1 MTLFIAMYIIMTFL
15 RARRA
20 NKPIR
25 TNGSFVD
32 ACVSFH
38 RTQCWFI
45 STLVIAAFIAL
56 DTGAVSIVDLYLLL
70 TISLNGVALLSFTM
84 LCVMYFGQKSKYTF
98 SLTMIAYTLCTLF
111 FFVALSR
118 RKISRIEIDPAWSMC
133 WQDVGALIHSK
144 AVRDFVITAAK
155 IPTSIFVFSY
165 AFCTVVMSVLAVGQG
180 PTEWIPMVMIDIWN
194 RGKRK
199 FAITVAVLLALS
211 YIMVLSLQVYLLSL
225 FFGLIDGHAFGFGQV
240 VATSKFSSYFTPRS
254 LFLFTCYFLS

>member
-1 MTLFIAMYIIMTFL
+1 MALFIAIYIIMTFM

-25 TNGSFVD
+25 TSGSFVD

-118 RKISRIEIDPAWSMC
+118 RTISRVEIDPAWGMC

-144 AVRDFVITAAK
+144 AVRDFVISAAR
-155 IPTSIFVFSY
+155 IPTSLFVLSY
-165 AFCTVVMSVLAVGQG
+165 AFCTVVMAVLAVGQG
-180 PTEWIPMVMIDIWN
+180 STEWIPMVVVNTWN
-194 RGKRK
+194 RAKRK
-199 FAITVAVLLALS
+199 FAITLAVLLASTYVL
-211 YIMVLSLQVYLLSL
+211 VLSLQVYLLTL

-240 VATSKFSSYFTPRS
+240 VATSRSSLCQHLLVS
-254 LFLFTCYFLS
+254 